1 MVREICRVAAPA
13 GSALTVTAS
22 SLLNLMER
30 MYQEQIVFQETG
42 GTHGVALAT
51 PEGAWFL
58 LAEDVGRH
66 NAMDKVIGRAR
77 FQGRDLSRMVVLL
90 SGRISLPGGDSQAE
104 GGKGM
109 ARILLIM
116 SMIGSLFMAANVA
129 AETRIKCASTTSTQ
143 NSGLFDYLL
152 PIFEKKTGIKVDVV
166 AVGTGAAIEI
176 GKRGDADVVMVHAKQ
191 QELKAVEAGAFVNR
205 HDLMYNDFVIIG
217 PANDPLKIKG
227 MKTAADAFKKISGQ
241 KAEFVSRGDKS
252 GTNTKELAL
261 WKTAGIDPKGQKW
274 YLEVGQGM
282 EKTQRIANEKR
293 AFTLTDR
300 GTWLAT
306 KDKLEMVVVLE
317 GDPVLFNQYGVM
329 AVHPGKHKQVKYKE
343 AMAFVDWLIS
353 PEGQKAIGD
362 FKDKSGNQL
371 FTPNAK

>member
-1 MVREICRVAAPA
+1 MLKVLIGLTAAA
-13 GSALTVTAS
+13 MLLTAVSVSA
-22 SLLNLMER
+22 
-30 MYQEQIVFQETG
+30 Q
-42 GTHGVALAT
+42 
-51 PEGAWFL
+51 
-58 LAEDVGRH
+58 
-66 NAMDKVIGRAR
+66 
-77 FQGRDLSRMVVLL
+77 
-90 SGRISLPGGDSQAE
+90 
-104 GGKGM
+104 
-109 ARILLIM
+109 
-116 SMIGSLFMAANVA
+116 
-129 AETRIKCASTTSTQ
+129 TRIKCASTTSTQ

-152 PIFEKKTGIKVDVV
+152 PIFEKKSGIKVDVV

-176 GKRGDADVVMVHAKQ
+176 GKRGDADVVLVHAKN
-191 QELKAVEAGAFVNR
+191 QELKAVKEGAFVNR
-205 HDLMYNDFVIIG
+205 HDVMYNDFVIIG

-227 MKTAADAFKKISGQ
+227 MKSAAEALKKIADQ

-252 GTNTKELAL
+252 GTHTKELAL

-293 AFTLTDR
+293 AYTLTDR

-306 KDKLEMVVVLE
+306 KDKDKLEMVVVLE

-329 AVHPGKHKQVKYKE
+329 AVNPEKHKQVKYKE

-362 FKDKSGNQL
+362 YKDKRGNQL

>member
-1 MVREICRVAAPA
+1 MVKSFVV
-13 GSALTVTAS
+13 LT
-22 SLLNLMER
+22 
-30 MYQEQIVFQETG
+30 IVS
-42 GTHGVALAT
+42 VMLAT
-51 PEGAWFL
+51 
-58 LAEDVGRH
+58 
-66 NAMDKVIGRAR
+66 
-77 FQGRDLSRMVVLL
+77 
-90 SGRISLPGGDSQAE
+90 
-104 GGKGM
+104 
-109 ARILLIM
+109 
-116 SMIGSLFMAANVA
+116 GSVW

-176 GKRGDADVVMVHAKQ
+176 GKRGDADVVLVHAKQ
-191 QELKAVEAGAFVNR
+191 QELKAVKEGAFVNR
-205 HDLMYNDFVIIG
+205 HDVMYNDFVIIG

-227 MKTAADAFKKISGQ
+227 LKSAVEAFKKIGAQ
-241 KAEFVSRGDKS
+241 DKVPFVSRGDKS
-252 GTNTKELAL
+252 GTHTKELAI
-261 WKTAGIDPKGQKW
+261 WKTAGLNPKGQKW

-282 EKTQRIANEKR
+282 EKTQRIANEKQ
-293 AFTLTDR
+293 AYTLTDR

-306 KDKLEMVVVLE
+306 KDKDKLEMAVVLE

-329 AVHPGKHKQVKYKE
+329 AVNPEKHKQVKYKE

-362 FKDKSGNQL
+362 FKDKHGNQL